1 MTDTLSFETTIQ
13 TGSKSFYVA
22 SRLLP
27 RNYREAIS
35 YLYKILRAID
45 DIADNGELEGKSTE
59 TIQQELETV
68 VSHPDVISFF
78 NDHTIPLELLH
89 DINKGVVQDHSRKR
103 YETFQQLYEYCYFV
117 AGTVGR
123 MITHLFGVHD
133 ESALKKAEEMGVA
146 MQLTNILRDVEEDL
160 NRNLIY
166 FPNDDMKHFGVSEES
181 IKNKVT
187 TPQLKAL
194 MKHYVETA
202 WKYYYNAAP
211 GITYLPWN
219 TRLGIRA
226 AWFIYSGI
234 LNKIKGN
241 DFDPFKGRVYVPN
254 REKIW
259 RVVRM
264 ILKNA

>member
-1 MTDTLSFETTIQ
+1 P
-13 TGSKSFYVA
+13 A
-22 SRLLP
+22 
-27 RNYREAIS
+27 NYREAIS
-35 YLYKILRAID
+35 YLYKIMRAID
-45 DIADNGELEGKSTE
+45 DIADNGELEGKPTD
-59 TIQQELETV
+59 TVQYELEAV
-68 VSHPDVISFF
+68 VSHPDVITFF
-78 NDHTIPLELLH
+78 NDHDIPRYLLQ
-89 DINKGVVQDHSRKR
+89 DIAKGVLQDHSRKR
-103 YETFQQLYEYCYFV
+103 YENFEQLHEYCYFV

-166 FPNDDMKHFGVSEES
+166 FPNEDMTQFGVSEES
-181 IKNKVT
+181 IKNKNA
-187 TPQLKAL
+187 TPQIKAL

-202 WKYYYNAAP
+202 WKYYHTAAP
-211 GITYLPWN
+211 GISYLPWN
-219 TRLGIRA
+219 TRLGIKA

-234 LNKIKGN
+234 LDKIKEN

-254 REKIW
+254 SEKIW

-264 ILKNA
+264 LLQNA